1 MAENTPQ
8 FGTAEYQ
15 TQSGSEICKS
25 CNQALSGRYYR
36 INGSLACERCTEQL
50 KTQLPKDTHSAFVRG
65 LLFGIVGFVLG
76 LVLYSGF
83 SIVTGIVIGYVSL
96 AVGFIVGK
104 AIRLGSGGIGGRRY
118 QIAAVVLTYAA
129 VSMSAIP
136 IGISQYM
143 KDQKTKPPA
152 RQMPAPSSSAPSA
165 AAPSTPVQSE
175 DAASE
180 EAASSAPTAPKQK
193 TGLGAALVGLALL
206 GLASPFLELQ
216 DPVHGI
222 IGLVIL
228 WVGISIAWRLTA
240 APKIDIL
247 GPFDVGASSPPQPL
261 G

>member
-1 MAENTPQ
+1 MTDTTPQ

-15 TQSGSEICKS
+15 AQPGAESCQSCKTT
-25 CNQALSGRYYR
+25 LTGRYYR
-36 INGSLACERCTEQL
+36 INGALACEHCTEQL

-65 LLFGIVGFVLG
+65 LLFGVGGALLG
-76 LVLYSGF
+76 LILYSGF
-83 SIVTGIVIGYVSL
+83 SILTGIIIGYVSL

-104 AIRLGSGGIGGRRY
+104 AMRLGSGGIGGRRY

-143 KDQKTKPPA
+143 KEQKTKPPA
-152 RQMPAPSSSAPSA
+152 HQTSAPATTSPSA
-165 AAPSTPVQSE
+165 AAPAAPTQSE
-175 DAASE
+175 DVASDD
-180 EAASSAPTAPKQK
+180 AASSSATAPKQK
-193 TGLGAALVGLALL
+193 SGLGGALVSLTFL

-216 DPVHGI
+216 DPIHGV

-228 WVGISIAWRLTA
+228 WVGISIAWRLTGS
-240 APKIDIL
+240 PKINIL
-247 GPFDVGASSPPQPL
+247 GPFTVGVSSAPPPL

>member
-1 MAENTPQ
+1 MSDPTPQ
-8 FGTAEYQ
+8 FGKAEYQ
-15 TQSGSEICKS
+15 TVSGSETCVSCK
-25 CNQALSGRYYR
+25 QTLTGRYFR

-50 KTQLPKDTHSAFVRG
+50 KANLPKDSHGAFVRG
-65 LLFGIVGFVLG
+65 LLLGIGGFVLG

-83 SIVTGIVIGYVSL
+83 TILTGIIIGYVAL

-104 AIRLGSGGIGGRRY
+104 AIRLGSGGVGGRRY

-136 IGISQYM
+136 IGISQYL
-143 KDQKTKPPA
+143 KDEKSKAPTHQTAAPPA
-152 RQMPAPSSSAPSA
+152 SSPSA
-165 AAPSTPVQSE
+165 A
-175 DAASE
+175 DAAAPAQPEGVISGD
-180 EAASSAPTAPKQK
+180 SSSPSATPRDK
-193 TGLGAALVGLALL
+193 TSFGSALLSLAFL

-216 DPVHGI
+216 DPFHGI

-240 APKIDIL
+240 GPKVDIL
-247 GPFDVGASSPPQPL
+247 GPFTAGASSPPPPA